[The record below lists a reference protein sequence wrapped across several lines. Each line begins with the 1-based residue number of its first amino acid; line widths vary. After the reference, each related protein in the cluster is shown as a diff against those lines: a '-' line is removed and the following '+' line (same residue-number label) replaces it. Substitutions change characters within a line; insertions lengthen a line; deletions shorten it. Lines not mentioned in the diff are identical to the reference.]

1 MNPVEAR
8 KLLIETYEE
17 TGNLSET
24 ARQWETSRHVVRKW
38 VRRYEAE
45 GEAGLEDRSRR
56 PHHSPRQAP
65 PEIEEQ
71 VMEAW
76 EKTRYGRRRLAHYL
90 ARQGLELSPHTI
102 RHILR
107 RHRPPQKRIRRK
119 PLYPAH
125 WAWDVDDPFSL
136 IQTDVKDILDKGA
149 LGTKRTTHLRR
160 QGLPRYQ
167 WTACESRTR
176 LRFLAYSHRLNRTNG
191 LSFMMLVLMWL
202 RAFGCE
208 ISVTFQTDWGQE
220 FGGDNPER
228 VRQLSDQFL
237 SPLDGQL
244 ARYPKGRK
252 GYNGRVERSHRSD
265 DEEFYRPLLLAI
277 NDCDEFLAYGHRWEY
292 FYNALRPHQGHD
304 MGDQP
309 PLDKLHDLGYTG
321 DPAIAVFPPFLLDD
335 ISTYL
340 TMACHPEDGI
350 DLLAQY
356 KSVQQSL
363 ENDRGEAVAY
373 DEAAALWYREIYSP
387 AVQEIRE
394 SGVIDRFPGRTAADV
409 FVWMWRREADL
420 QIYCGPTA
428 SLGNASTPFS
438 LLRRAFRKL
447 YVAVR
452 QVFF

>member
-1 MNPVEAR
+1 MNRVEAR

-24 ARQWETSRHVVRKW
+24 AREWETSRHVVRKW

-56 PHHSPRQAP
+56 PHNSPRQTS

-76 EKTRYGRRRLAHYL
+76 EKTGYGRRRLAYYL
-90 ARQGLELSPHTI
+90 ARQGLEISPHTI
-102 RHILR
+102 RHIFR
-107 RHRPPQKRIRRK
+107 RHRPPQKRVRRNTV
-119 PLYPAH
+119 YPAH
-125 WAWDVDDPFSL
+125 WAWDVEDPFSL
-136 IQTDVKDILDKGA
+136 IQTDAKDILDKGA
-149 LGTKRTTHLRR
+149 LGTQRTTHLRR
-160 QGLPRYQ
+160 HGLPRYQ

-191 LSFMMLVLMWL
+191 LSFMMLTLMWL
-202 RAFGCE
+202 RAHGIE
-208 ISVTFQTDWGQE
+208 TPVTFQTDWGQE

-228 VRQLSDQFL
+228 VRQLSKQFL
-237 SPLDGQL
+237 DPLDGQL

-277 NDCDEFLAYGHRWEY
+277 QDCDEFLAYGQRWEY
-292 FYNALRPHQGHD
+292 FYNALRPHLGYD
-304 MGDQP
+304 MDGQP
-309 PLDKLHDLGYTG
+309 PLDKLRALGYTG

-356 KSVQQSL
+356 NKRPPEVATTADSTLLLNVKLVTCETYHRSL
-363 ENDRGEAVAY
+363 VNSRHHVS
-373 DEAAALWYREIYSP
+373 I
-387 AVQEIRE
+387 
-394 SGVIDRFPGRTAADV
+394 
-409 FVWMWRREADL
+409 
-420 QIYCGPTA
+420 
-428 SLGNASTPFS
+428 
-438 LLRRAFRKL
+438 
-447 YVAVR
+447 
-452 QVFF
+452 